1 MRLNWGENLSVGN
14 DVIDT
19 DHKYFI
25 ESINRV
31 ESCLAL
37 KDHGEMMKQLNGLSQ
52 YAVKHFATEEKI
64 AGAVGYSHVPGLHE
78 SHQALLDK
86 LIRVGKEVKEAWS
99 PAAEQSFTTLL
110 REWVLHVIKED
121 MLIKPFFMKYS
132 PKFDP
137 R

>member
-1 MRLNWGENLSVGN
+1 MGLKWGEYLSVGN

-25 ESINRV
+25 EIVNRV
-31 ESCLAL
+31 ENGLAL

-52 YAVKHFATEEKI
+52 YAVKHFEVEEKI
-64 AGAVGYSHVPGLHE
+64 AGAVGYSQVPGLHD

-86 LIRVGKEVKEAWS
+86 VIQVGKDLKEEWTS
-99 PAAEQSFTTLL
+99 SSEHGFTTLL